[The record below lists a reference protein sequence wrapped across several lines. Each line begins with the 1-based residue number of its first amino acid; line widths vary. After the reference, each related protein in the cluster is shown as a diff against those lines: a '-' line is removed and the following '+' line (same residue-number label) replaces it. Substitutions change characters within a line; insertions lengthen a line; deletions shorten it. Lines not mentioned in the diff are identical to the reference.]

1 MFGDEA
7 VVVSG
12 GENVLAELGDD
23 TVVVSGGDDVLV
35 VFSDDAVVVSG
46 FEDVLA
52 VLEDGFVVVSGNKD
66 VSAVLEDV
74 VAVLSSRGDDFSVLV
89 DDIVVVSSEEDD
101 FALLVT
107 FFVGDGDALPRG
119 CIVVTS
125 FIMYDV
131 VVLPGVFE
139 IAFVGD
145 FVRNIVH
152 FVDFK
157 VDSDRP
163 PDTVGVGMNPPD
175 GLVIAFVSG
184 GDEVLAVRNKRKQNI
199 Q

>member
-1 MFGDEA
+1 M
-7 VVVSG
+7 
-12 GENVLAELGDD
+12 
-23 TVVVSGGDDVLV
+23 
-35 VFSDDAVVVSG
+35 
-46 FEDVLA
+46 
-52 VLEDGFVVVSGNKD
+52 
-66 VSAVLEDV
+66 
-74 VAVLSSRGDDFSVLV
+74 LV

-107 FFVGDGDALPRG
+107 FFVGDGDVLPIG

-184 GDEVLAVRNKRKQNI
+184 GEEVLAVRNKRKQNI